1 MDGKMFA
8 RLGAV
13 VFVAVAITATAIEL
27 TRKEEAPASP
37 SARPTESASV
47 DPLRDELIRC
57 QFLGEAGTRDTAC
70 LRAWA
75 RNRERFLAP
84 GARPAERLPESPQS
98 PRPTA
103 SSATTAPAEDDPIRK
118 ETAPVMAPEPGE
130 AR

>member
-13 VFVAVAITATAIEL
+13 VFAAVAITATAIEL

-37 SARPTESASV
+37 SARPTESVSV

-75 RNRERFLAP
+75 QNRERFLAP
-84 GARPAERLPESPQS
+84 GARPAERLPEPPQA
-98 PRPTA
+98 PRQNKN
-103 SSATTAPAEDDPIRK
+103 SSATAPAKDDPIRK
-118 ETAPVMAPEPGE
+118 EATSGTAPE
-130 AR
+130 ASEVR

>member
-13 VFVAVAITATAIEL
+13 VFVAVAITATVIEL
-27 TRKEEAPASP
+27 TRKEEASASP
-37 SARPTESASV
+37 SARPTESVSV
-47 DPLRDELIRC
+47 DLLRDELIRC

-84 GARPAERLPESPQS
+84 GARTAERVPEPPQA
-98 PRPTA
+98 PRQNEN
-103 SSATTAPAEDDPIRK
+103 SAATAPAEDDPIRK
-118 ETAPVMAPEPGE
+118 ESAPGTAPASEV
-130 AR
+130 R

>member
-1 MDGKMFA
+1 MNGKMFA

-27 TRKEEAPASP
+27 TRKEEAPVSS
-37 SARPTESASV
+37 SARPTESVLV

-57 QFLGEAGTRDTAC
+57 QFLGEAGTRDAAC

-75 RNRERFLAP
+75 QNRERFLAP
-84 GARPAERLPESPQS
+84 GARPAERLPESPQA

-103 SSATTAPAEDDPIRK
+103 SSAATAPAEDDPIRK
-118 ETAPVMAPEPGE
+118 ESAPRTAPE
-130 AR
+130 ASEVR

>member
-27 TRKEEAPASP
+27 TRKEEASASP

-84 GARPAERLPESPQS
+84 AARPAERLPEPPQL
-98 PRPTA
+98 PRQNEN
-103 SSATTAPAEDDPIRK
+103 SAPAAPAEGDPIRK

>member
-37 SARPTESASV
+37 SARPTESTSV

-57 QFLGEAGTRDTAC
+57 QFLGEAATRDAAC

-75 RNRERFLAP
+75 QNRERFLAP
-84 GARPAERLPESPQS
+84 GARPAERLPEPPQP
-98 PRPTA
+98 PRTTA
-103 SSATTAPAEDDPIRK
+103 SSAATAPAEDNPIRK
-118 ETAPVMAPEPGE
+118 EAAPVMAPEPGE
-130 AR
+130 VR

>member
-27 TRKEEAPASP
+27 TRKEEEPATSF
-37 SARPTESASV
+37 ARPAESVSV
-47 DPLRDELIRC
+47 DPLREELIRC

-84 GARPAERLPESPQS
+84 GARPTTRLPEPPQA
-98 PRPTA
+98 PRQNEN
-103 SSATTAPAEDDPIRK
+103 SAANAPAEDDPIRK
-118 ETAPVMAPEPGE
+118 ESAPGTAPASEV
-130 AR
+130 R

>member
-13 VFVAVAITATAIEL
+13 VFAAVAITATAIEL
-27 TRKEEAPASP
+27 TRKEEAPVSP
-37 SARPTESASV
+37 SARPTESVSV

-75 RNRERFLAP
+75 QNRERFLAP
-84 GARPAERLPESPQS
+84 AARPAERLPEPPQA
-98 PRPTA
+98 PRQNEN
-103 SSATTAPAEDDPIRK
+103 SAATAPAEDDPIRK

-130 AR
+130 VR

>member
-13 VFVAVAITATAIEL
+13 VFVAVAITATATEL
-27 TRKEEAPASP
+27 TRKEEEPTVRDLSQAATAP
-37 SARPTESASV
+37 V
-47 DPLRDELIRC
+47 DPLREELRRC
-57 QFLGEAGTRDTAC
+57 QLLGEAGPRDAAC

-75 RNRERFLAP
+75 ENRQRFLAP
-84 GARPAERLPESPQS
+84 GARAAERPPEVPPA
-98 PRPTA
+98 PR
-103 SSATTAPAEDDPIRK
+103 SSGSIPATAPTEDDPIRK